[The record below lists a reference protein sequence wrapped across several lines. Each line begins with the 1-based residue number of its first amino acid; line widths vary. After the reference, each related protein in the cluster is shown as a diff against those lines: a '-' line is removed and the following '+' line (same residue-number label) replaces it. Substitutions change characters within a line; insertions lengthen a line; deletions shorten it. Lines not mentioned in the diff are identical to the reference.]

1 MSITQKDLED
11 TRDRIFFLLGTSRSG
26 STLLQSMLSSHSKL
40 VIPPETHFFHS
51 CQNLKKQFSRS
62 GNKEEFR
69 DKLIE
74 FWYDNKTRI
83 RDGGLN
89 KNDVLREAK
98 KLGISNPVDLF
109 TLQLTMYRVERD
121 KKIVGE
127 KTPRHMMHIPEI
139 LNSYPKAKIIS
150 LFRDPR
156 AKAYSEIKAQFGSS
170 SVMISTKRWRKYVEL
185 HDQFKEELPDH
196 QYMMIRYSDLI
207 SNVEDTLRTVCNF
220 LKVSFEEDMLNYY
233 NREETGFA
241 KGEKSWKKQTLK
253 PLQENKNEEWKS
265 SLKDWE
271 IALIEK
277 TASDYLEKMDYP
289 KWLES
294 GLGFPKQ
301 LFYQSV
307 DFSRSVWS
315 TLTGLRDEGYVDP
328 NRFKYK

>member
-1 MSITQKDLED
+1 
-11 TRDRIFFLLGTSRSG
+11 
-26 STLLQSMLSSHSKL
+26 MLSSHSKL

-62 GNKEEFR
+62 VNKEEFR

-74 FWYDNKTRI
+74 FWYENKTRI
-83 RDGGLN
+83 RDAELK
-89 KNDVLREAK
+89 KNDVLREANN
-98 KLGISNPVDLF
+98 LGISNPVDLF

-121 KKIVGE
+121 KKVVGE

-185 HDQFKEELPDH
+185 HEKYKDELPDH
-196 QYMMIRYSDLI
+196 KYMMIRYSDLI
-207 SNVEDTLRTVCNF
+207 ADVEGTLRVVCNF
-220 LKVSFEEDMLNYY
+220 LNVSFEEMMLNYY

-253 PLQENKNEEWKS
+253 PLQEDKNEEWKS

-277 TASDYLEKMDYP
+277 TTGNYLEKMGYQ

-315 TLTGLRDEGYVDP
+315 TLTDSRDEGYVDP
-328 NRFKYK
+328 NRFKCK